1 MNMTYGAVL
10 MLLVSS
16 STMVAA
22 KGLLAWRMAPPL
34 VPLPLLIAVL
44 VVSCMVL
51 FLVRSS
57 RGMKQQMY
65 DRIYGPGVRK
75 PKSEWWDED
84 LDPIFERKVQGW
96 TARFRKG

>member
-16 STMVAA
+16 SYVMAA
-22 KGLLAWRMAPPL
+22 KGLTAWRMAPPL

-44 VVSCMVL
+44 VLSCMVL

-57 RGMKQQMY
+57 RQLKQQMY

-75 PKSEWWDED
+75 PKAEWWDED
-84 LDPIFERKVQGW
+84 LDPILERKIQGW
-96 TARFRKG
+96 MGSLKK